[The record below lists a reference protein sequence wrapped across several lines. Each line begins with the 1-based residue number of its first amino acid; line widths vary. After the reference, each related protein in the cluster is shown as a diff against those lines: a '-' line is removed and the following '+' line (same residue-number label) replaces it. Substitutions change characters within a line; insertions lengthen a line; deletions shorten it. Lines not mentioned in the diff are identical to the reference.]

1 MDLLYARTQVR
12 TWKKKCQYRQGKRK
26 QIRKQNLGKKPS
38 PLIMMS
44 WSDRSQGQRYPYI
57 NFFSANNS
65 YFPKWQKRIR
75 FWERAR
81 SITVWFSQTVV
92 HKIDKT
98 ALCLMNYRQIFSHFG
113 RIKSNFFSEGNSTD
127 FHLIIISRSLFFLWF
142 NFWTFHITYWFSFP
156 FFEFLPLANCHN
168 NNFQT
173 SLFFYPWPLKRSVP
187 EPEQMSSI

>member
-26 QIRKQNLGKKPS
+26 QIRKQNLAKKPS

-98 ALCLMNYRQIFSHFG
+98 ALCLMNYRQIFSHF
-113 RIKSNFFSEGNSTD
+113 RRNKSNFFFPKETQPIFIWSS
-127 FHLIIISRSLFFLWF
+127 FLSLFFFFDLIF
-142 NFWTFHITYWFSFP
+142 ELFTSRTGFHFRFSNFCPLPTVIIITFKPVYFST
-156 FFEFLPLANCHN
+156 LD
-168 NNFQT
+168 
-173 SLFFYPWPLKRSVP
+173 R
-187 EPEQMSSI
+187 

>member
-1 MDLLYARTQVR
+1 MSVLAR
-12 TWKKKCQYRQGKRK
+12 KKKTNKETK
-26 QIRKQNLGKKPS
+26 LGEKTIDNDVMKWSKPRATIS
-38 PLIMMS
+38 T
-44 WSDRSQGQRYPYI
+44 YKF
-57 NFFSANNS
+57 FFSQTIRTFQS
-65 YFPKWQKRIR
+65 SKRTIR

-92 HKIDKT
+92 RKIDKT

-127 FHLIIISRSLFFLWF
+127 FHLIVISRSLFFLWF

-156 FFEFLPLANCHN
+156 FFEFLPLVNCHN